1 MGGRPSKL
9 WPGLSWGRRLVWTQ
23 FAVLVTM
30 SVTLVLTALE
40 MGPPLFKKHMAEA
53 GHTQPMVLDHA
64 ERAFHDAGAVSLG
77 LGLAAAMMI
86 AAVTSWVLNRS
97 LIRGL
102 DALAE
107 GAERVAHGNYDD
119 PVRMPP
125 LGRELESVAHEFNRM
140 AAQIAATEATR
151 RRMLTDLGHELRT
164 PLSVTRVTL
173 ESLQDGVAVYGPEVL
188 EVLQRQNERITA
200 LAADISEVSRAE
212 EGRIPLELRLTRID
226 DLVESAVTSC
236 AKACAEAGIQ
246 LVTRGNCP
254 VEVDV
259 DPARIGQ
266 VLDNLLRNAVQHTP
280 RGGEV
285 CVTSWSDKDSVSIQ
299 VTDTGAGIPAGEVS
313 HVFERFFHQ
322 GSRRVRD
329 VDGGTGVGLTIARA
343 VARAHGGDVLAA
355 SPGVGCGAS
364 FTLVLPRSLDRIS
377 TLP

>member
-1 MGGRPSKL
+1 MGGRPSEL

-53 GHTQPMVLDHA
+53 GHTQPKVLDHA
-64 ERAFHDAGAVSLG
+64 ERAFHDAGAASLG

-173 ESLQDGVAVYGPEVL
+173 E
-188 EVLQRQNERITA
+188 
-200 LAADISEVSRAE
+200 
-212 EGRIPLELRLTRID
+212 ID
-226 DLVESAVTSC
+226 
-236 AKACAEAGIQ
+236 
-246 LVTRGNCP
+246 R
-254 VEVDV
+254 
-259 DPARIGQ
+259 
-266 VLDNLLRNAVQHTP
+266 P
-280 RGGEV
+280 R
-285 CVTSWSDKDSVSIQ
+285 
-299 VTDTGAGIPAGEVS
+299 
-313 HVFERFFHQ
+313 F
-322 GSRRVRD
+322 
-329 VDGGTGVGLTIARA
+329 
-343 VARAHGGDVLAA
+343 GGDW
-355 SPGVGCGAS
+355 
-364 FTLVLPRSLDRIS
+364 
-377 TLP
+377 